1 MGDELANPCNRPRF
15 IRPSSPPKELD
26 YALVGIPK
34 GRCTKFVLRKSARI
48 CGCAE
53 LLRQRY
59 RKAEVLFATIVT

>member
-15 IRPSSPPKELD
+15 YQAEQPTQGAGLRAGRNTES
-26 YALVGIPK
+26 
-34 GRCTKFVLRKSARI
+34 RCTKFVLRKSARI